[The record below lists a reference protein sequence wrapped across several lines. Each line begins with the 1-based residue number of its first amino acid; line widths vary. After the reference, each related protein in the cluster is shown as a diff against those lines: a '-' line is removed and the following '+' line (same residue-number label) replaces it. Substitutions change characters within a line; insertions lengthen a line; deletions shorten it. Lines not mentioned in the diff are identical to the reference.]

1 MEPED
6 TTAIVTSLRLEFV
19 FVDGDDRA
27 LTIRNPKNNLTS
39 SDITSLQTFLQTTN
53 VIIGDKAAG
62 TFGRI
67 RRAAKITQTTR
78 KLDLTS

>member
-1 MEPED
+1 MPED
-6 TTAIVTSLRLEFV
+6 TTTAIESLKLEFV
-19 FVDGDDRA
+19 FVDGDDRS
-27 LTIRNPKNNLTS
+27 LTIRNPKSNITS
-39 SDITSLQTFLQTTN
+39 SEIGELQTFLQTTN

-67 RRAAKITQTTR
+67 RKAARITQTTR